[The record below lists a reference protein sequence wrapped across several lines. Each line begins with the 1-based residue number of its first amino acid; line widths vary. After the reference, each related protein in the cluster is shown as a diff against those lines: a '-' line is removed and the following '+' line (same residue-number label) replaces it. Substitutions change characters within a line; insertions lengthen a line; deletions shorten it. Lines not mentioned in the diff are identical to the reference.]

1 MATDVAVATPSRKGN
16 EMNESERTRD
26 GKSEDEG
33 LAVNLVAIGAGSLQE
48 RAGTLS

>member
-1 MATDVAVATPSRKGN
+1 MKVRGL
-16 EMNESERTRD
+16 EM

-33 LAVNLVAIGAGSLQE
+33 LAVNLDAVVAGRLQE